1 MAPVLR
7 IVLYLT
13 SCFFINILLVGV
25 TVVHAKENNS
35 WSIKKINEKNVL
47 VSINGQIQHGDM
59 LHFYI
64 PSTNCNSVENLFTFY
79 TATNNSKL
87 DSLKS
92 KPIPLTINNFNTY
105 GEIRF
110 MFPMLMGHQ
119 VWISLGNYEI
129 DTLVNHLS
137 DYDNLNVEIT
147 NRESFISADYFDISS
162 NIWPL
167 KGLSKAI
174 DDGKTLCLT
183 SSS

>member
-7 IVLYLT
+7 IVLCLT

-147 NRESFISADYFDISS
+147 NRESFISAEYFDISS

-167 KGLSKAI
+167 KGLRKAI
-174 DDGKTLCLT
+174 DDGKNLCLA